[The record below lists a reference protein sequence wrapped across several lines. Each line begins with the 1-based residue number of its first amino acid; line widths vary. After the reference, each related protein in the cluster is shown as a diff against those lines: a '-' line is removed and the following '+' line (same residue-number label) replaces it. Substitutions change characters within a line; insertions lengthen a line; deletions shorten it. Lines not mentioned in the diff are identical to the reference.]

1 MRAVTGAEVVE
12 QFERVRPDAVLID
25 VRLPVMDGLEA
36 TRRIR
41 VMSPDVPIVAMSAY
55 SYANDAGLAKEAGCN
70 DFLIKPLS
78 QYSLNKALNS
88 VLVDLKKA

>member
-1 MRAVTGAEVVE
+1 
-12 QFERVRPDAVLID
+12 
-25 VRLPVMDGLEA
+25 
-36 TRRIR
+36 
-41 VMSPDVPIVAMSAY
+41 MSAY